1 MSIENNTIVLIG
13 QLRDN
18 HEERRVATIVK
29 PGYLMDTNA
38 DGKVIPAATRGA
50 KGELYVA
57 KEDYLQGKTI
67 NDAYAVGDLCMIHK
81 AKSGNKIA
89 LVLAAGENVAKG
101 DQLIS
106 AGDGTVVKYASD
118 VLSNVVAQSTA
129 VTNTTTET
137 TFSNGTVT
145 IPANRLKAGDNIR
158 ISGRVTFPTTN
169 STDTALIKLKIGST
183 VIFATAATD
192 VADADACVFEALLTI
207 RTIGASGTF
216 VASGSFSIGVPGTAT
231 YRAFSLVSTA
241 IDTTAAQSITVT
253 CTWSVASASNI
264 AYLQQLSTNID
275 PVGAPGTG
283 VVPIAKVDVAVD
295 LSAEED
301 PDFVKAWIL

>member
-13 QLRDN
+13 QLHDN
-18 HEERRVATIVK
+18 HEERRCASIVK

-38 DGKVIPAATRGA
+38 DGKVIPAATYGA

-67 NDAYAVGDLCMIHK
+67 NDAYAVGDLVFIHK

-89 LVLAAGENVAKG
+89 LVLAAGQNVAKG

-106 AGDGTVVKYASD
+106 NGDGTVVKYTSD
-118 VLSNVVAQSTA
+118 SLANVTAQSAA
-129 VTNTTTET
+129 VTNTTTES
-137 TFSNGTVT
+137 TFSNGTIT
-145 IPANRLKAGDNIR
+145 IPAGSLRAGDQIR
-158 ISGRVTFPTTN
+158 IRGRVTFPTTN
-169 STDTALIKLKIGST
+169 STDTALVKLKIGST

-192 VADADACVFEALLTI
+192 VADADACVFDALLTI
-207 RTIGASGTF
+207 RTVGASGTM
-216 VASGSFSIGVPGTAT
+216 VASGTFSIGVPGTAT
-231 YRAFSLVSTA
+231 VRSFSLTSTS
-241 IDTTAAQSITVT
+241 IDTTAALSITVT
-253 CTWSVASASNI
+253 VTWSVASASNI
-264 AYLQQLSTNID
+264 AYLQQLSANSS
-275 PVGAPGTG
+275 PAG
-283 VVPIAKVDVAVD
+283 VLGGKQPIAKVDVALD